1 MKRQRSWAL
10 WLLIVALVAILAIGF
25 YLGVTHQEA
34 RPQHNRSLGLMARP
48 EPSAPASHLGAQA
61 PHAHGAC

>member
-10 WLLIVALVAILAIGF
+10 WLLIAALVAILAVGF
-25 YLGVTHQEA
+25 YLGLTHQEA

-48 EPSAPASHLGAQA
+48 EPSAPASSQRAH
-61 PHAHGAC
+61 PFHAYGAC

>member
-1 MKRQRSWAL
+1 MRRQRSWAL
-10 WLLIVALVAILAIGF
+10 WLLIAALVVILAVGF

-34 RPQHNRSLGLMARP
+34 RPQHNRSLGTVAWP
-48 EPSAPASHLGAQA
+48 EPSASASHLGAQA